1 MDSDLVE
8 SCYTPAALKALQS
21 FPVEAK
27 NVELIAHS
35 ENVTFRVSDCSNDS
49 DYVLKLHRPG
59 YNSIEQL
66 NSERI
71 WIGAL
76 REAGLSVPGSLLTHK
91 GQHFELVDIPDTGEQ
106 RYAGMTT
113 WLQGTPLSQYLT
125 TSSDAEERMRFFRRI
140 GELAAAIH
148 NQSSRWKEPA
158 GFERGRLDL
167 EGLLGETPHWGRFWE
182 HTELT
187 KAEKASLL
195 GERERARTI
204 LIDYGAR
211 PNNFGLIHSDL
222 HPENI
227 VYDGEDLAL
236 IDFDDSAYGWHMY
249 EIASALIMDR
259 FAPDFDALRE
269 ALLEGYREHRPL
281 AEQDV
286 ELLSVFL
293 LIRGMAIIGWF
304 HQRAEHVGSDYFAE
318 VKKIVFEGCISSE
331 P

>member
-1 MDSDLVE
+1 MDRDPLE
-8 SCYTPAALKALQS
+8 SRYTPAALKALES

-35 ENVTFRVSDCSNDS
+35 ENLTFRVSDCSNDS

-71 WIGAL
+71 WVGAL

-125 TSSDAEERMRFFRRI
+125 TSSDAEERKRFFRRI

-158 GFERGRLDL
+158 AQG
-167 EGLLGETPHWGRFWE
+167 
-182 HTELT
+182 
-187 KAEKASLL
+187 
-195 GERERARTI
+195 
-204 LIDYGAR
+204 
-211 PNNFGLIHSDL
+211 
-222 HPENI
+222 
-227 VYDGEDLAL
+227 
-236 IDFDDSAYGWHMY
+236 
-249 EIASALIMDR
+249 SAL
-259 FAPDFDALRE
+259 
-269 ALLEGYREHRPL
+269 G
-281 AEQDV
+281 
-286 ELLSVFL
+286 
-293 LIRGMAIIGWF
+293 
-304 HQRAEHVGSDYFAE
+304 
-318 VKKIVFEGCISSE
+318 
-331 P
+331 